1 MVYKPIVP
9 IGYRTDRRYFPR
21 CWIKNGSAKR
31 QDDRK
36 SWGIL

>member
-21 CWIKNGSAKR
+21 CWIKNG
-31 QDDRK
+31 RK
-36 SWGIL
+36 